1 MQHKTSKKAIKAEC
15 IVSYSQPL
23 ISSQIVGVVIANF
36 SRPSTAV
43 MSKNKAGSIISLF
56 MFDSI

>member
-23 ISSQIVGVVIANF
+23 ISSQIVVVIANF